1 MAVFDHVHISVYQ
14 KAKVGNYYCGDS
26 YYYTETQDGFLCVVA
41 DGLGSGEVAKE
52 SSQAVIDT
60 IKEHPNTKGDV
71 LVKLLNQA
79 LIGKRGVVLGI
90 LRLDYRD
97 KMYSYTS
104 IGNIGLMTIDQ
115 ATLKKR
121 NIPIPGYLGVYPRKM
136 KQVRDTLEAG
146 TLFAVFSD
154 GVHAKELSH
163 VLFQSDDVHD
173 ITDQFHDRMADK
185 RDDDTTLVVLRYL
198 PNQGQ

>member
-1 MAVFDHVHISVYQ
+1 MPVFDHVHISVYQ
-14 KAKVGNYYCGDS
+14 KEKAGNYYCGDS
-26 YYYTETQDGFLCVVA
+26 YYYTETADGFLCVVA

-60 IKEHPNTKGDV
+60 IKEHPHASGDV

-90 LRLDYRD
+90 LRLNYHE

-136 KQVRDTLEAG
+136 KEVRDTLEEG

-173 ITDQFHDRMADK
+173 ITDQFHDTMIDK
-185 RDDDTTLVVLRYL
+185 RDDDTTLLVLRYL
-198 PNQGQ
+198 PNRGQ

>member
-1 MAVFDHVHISVYQ
+1 MPVFDHVHISVYQ

-26 YYYTETQDGFLCVVA
+26 YYYTETADGFVCVVA

-60 IKEHPNTKGDV
+60 IKEHPYASGDV

-90 LRLDYRD
+90 LELDYLREV
-97 KMYSYTS
+97 YSYTS

-136 KQVRDTLEAG
+136 KQVSNTLESG
-146 TLFAVFSD
+146 MLFAVFSD

-173 ITDQFHDRMADK
+173 ITDQFHDTMIEK
-185 RDDDTTLVVLRYL
+185 RDDDTTLLVLRYL

>member
-14 KAKVGNYYCGDS
+14 KAKVGHYYCGDS
-26 YYYTETQDGFLCVVA
+26 YYYTETNDGFLCVVA

-52 SSQAVIDT
+52 SSQAVVDT
-60 IKEHPNTKGDV
+60 IKEHSHARGDV

-79 LIGKRGVVLGI
+79 LIGKRGVVIGI
-90 LRLDYRD
+90 LRLDYHD

-136 KQVRDTLEAG
+136 KEVRDTLEEG

>member
-1 MAVFDHVHISVYQ
+1 MTVFDHVHISVYQ

-26 YYYTETQDGFLCVVA
+26 YYYTETNEGFLCVVA

-60 IKEHPNTKGDV
+60 IKEHPNATGDA
-71 LVKLLNQA
+71 LVKLLNHA

-90 LRLDYRD
+90 LRLDYHEQV
-97 KMYSYTS
+97 YSYTS

-121 NIPIPGYLGVYPRKM
+121 NIPISGYLGVYPRKM
-136 KQVRDTLEAG
+136 KEVRDRLEAG

-163 VLFQSDDVHD
+163 VLFQLDDVHD
-173 ITDQFHDRMADK
+173 VTDQFHDRMAHK
-185 RDDDTTLVVLRYL
+185 REDDTTLVVLKYL

>member
-14 KAKVGNYYCGDS
+14 KAKKGNYYCGDS
-26 YYYTETQDGFLCVVA
+26 YYYTETSDGFLCVVA

-60 IKEHPNTKGDV
+60 IKEHPHASGGA

-90 LRLDYRD
+90 LRLDYRE

-136 KQVRDTLEAG
+136 KEVRDTLEEG

-173 ITDQFHDRMADK
+173 ITDQFHDRMAHK

>member
-1 MAVFDHVHISVYQ
+1 MPVFDHVHISVYQ
-14 KAKVGNYYCGDS
+14 KAKAGNYYCGDS
-26 YYYTETQDGFLCVVA
+26 YYYTETADGFLCVVA

-60 IKEHPNTKGDV
+60 IKEHPHASGDV

-90 LRLDYRD
+90 LRLNYHE

-121 NIPIPGYLGVYPRKM
+121 NIPIPGYLGVYPREM
-136 KQVRDTLEAG
+136 KQVRDTLEEG

-173 ITDQFHDRMADK
+173 ITDQFHDTMIDK
-185 RDDDTTLVVLRYL
+185 RDDDTTLLVLRYL
-198 PNQGQ
+198 PNRGQ

>member
-1 MAVFDHVHISVYQ
+1 MPVFDHVHISVYQ

-26 YYYTETQDGFLCVVA
+26 YYYTETADGFLCVVA

-60 IKEHPNTKGDV
+60 IKEHPHASDDV

-90 LRLDYRD
+90 LRLNYHE

-136 KQVRDTLEAG
+136 KQVRDTLEVG
-146 TLFAVFSD
+146 MLFAVFSD

-173 ITDQFHDRMADK
+173 ITDQFHDTTIDK
-185 RDDDTTLVVLRYL
+185 RDDDTTLLVLRYL
-198 PNQGQ
+198 PNRGQ